1 MLRPGLWAGAGWG
14 GHPAASMGS
23 VWDVSFSLP
32 ASFCSLKLF
41 PIKSYSS
48 PPAFNQ
54 SPLHLRGFGAEKA
67 SLYVCVDV
75 CYGPEGCSGPR
86 LSSVV
91 SPLPGDHGPCWS
103 VPQRLL
109 ASSCGDGCPF
119 GDLQALCEQGK
130 MCKMER
136 SKVVT
141 PGWHGDSPGFPVASL
156 VVAVVPSP
164 PAWCRLCTC
173 LQQPPLA
180 GFAVGTAKSCT
191 WSAISTQG

>member
-1 MLRPGLWAGAGWG
+1 MLRLGLWAGAGWG
-14 GHPAASMGS
+14 GHPAASVGS
-23 VWDVSFSLP
+23 VWDVSCFP
-32 ASFCSLKLF
+32 ASILLLPKPF

-48 PPAFNQ
+48 PLAFNQ
-54 SPLHLRGFGAEKA
+54 SPLHLHGFGAEKA
-67 SLYVCVDV
+67 SLCVCVDV

-86 LSSVV
+86 LSSAV
-91 SPLPGDHGPCWS
+91 SPLPGDHGLCWS
-103 VPQRLL
+103 VPQGLL

-156 VVAVVPSP
+156 VVASQVAVVPSP
-164 PAWCRLCTC
+164 PA
-173 LQQPPLA
+173 
-180 GFAVGTAKSCT
+180 
-191 WSAISTQG
+191 